1 MNDILTPQGR
11 FKAGAGPSR
20 WRPRL
25 VATLDVIA
33 AAAPAFEDEWWI
45 IGSAAA
51 ALSGAEILDVR
62 DVDLLL
68 SERDAQALLK
78 AWSASP
84 PSPAAASGQFR
95 SAVFARFEQAPL
107 AIEAFGG
114 FQMKVRDAWRD
125 VRPLTRIAQGGVFTP
140 SVAEQI
146 ALLEAM
152 GREKDCARIDALRA
166 RL

>member
-1 MNDILTPQGR
+1 MTN
-11 FKAGAGPSR
+11 AR

-25 VATLDVIA
+25 AETLALIA
-33 AAAPAFEDEWWI
+33 AEAPAFTDEWWI
-45 IGSAAA
+45 LGSAAA
-51 ALSGAEILDVR
+51 ALAGADILEVR

-68 SERDAQALLK
+68 SERDAAVLLDR
-78 AWSASP
+78 WSARKKAALE
-84 PSPAAASGQFR
+84 PSAQFR
-95 SAVFARFEQAPL
+95 STVFARFADAPL

-114 FQMKVRDAWRD
+114 FDMRVRGDWRR
-125 VRPLTRIAQGGVFTP
+125 VLPLTREKHGEVFTP

-152 GREKDCARIDALRA
+152 GRDKDKARIAALKA